1 MLLLGESQNY
11 YGISPPTMHRRTFE
25 RIVISAYRWLA
36 ENYIT
41 GDRIFLFGEGLLATI
56 IVISI
61 NEDTY

>member
-1 MLLLGESQNY
+1 
-11 YGISPPTMHRRTFE
+11 MHRRTFE